1 MPEPGLQLE
10 QRHRF
15 LGVVELAGDRGPRPV
30 AGDVAAN
37 VGGRDTCF
45 GAQRR
50 DDRAVDVVL
59 RDGVTADGEQDVDVL
74 AGLAVQRLGL
84 RGPDL
89 GPRLEGLSQQRIDGF
104 GECRA
109 GLVHGHVEQA
119 DGVVGQHVPSFTGD
133 GVPLLLPAHAA
144 DPEPGDLIAAQTAEQ
159 PSR

>member
-1 MPEPGLQLE
+1 M
-10 QRHRF
+10 
-15 LGVVELAGDRGPRPV
+15 
-30 AGDVAAN
+30 
-37 VGGRDTCF
+37 
-45 GAQRR
+45 
-50 DDRAVDVVL
+50 
-59 RDGVTADGEQDVDVL
+59 L